1 MRSFMLTVLM
11 VYLWAL
17 VVPAPVVAQQS
28 FSGRSE
34 TCGPISGQTKQDLQN
49 VQAFCRAVPE
59 GAAVGAYAM
68 QSLLWVKVTRAMAE
82 AMRADRLSAEQLVK
96 TWMTGWKSL
105 SGSKA
110 VTIQVEWRDVQIAEG
125 QTTMFSGDRVAL
137 VHNSIEG

>member
-1 MRSFMLTVLM
+1 MLTVLM
-11 VYLWAL
+11 VCLWAL

-49 VQAFCRAVPE
+49 VEAFCRAVPE
-59 GAAVGAYAM
+59 GAAEGAYAM

-125 QTTMFSGDRVAL
+125 ETTLFSGDRVT
-137 VHNSIEG
+137 IP

>member
-1 MRSFMLTVLM
+1 MRSFMPTVLM
-11 VYLWAL
+11 VCLWAL
-17 VVPAPVVAQQS
+17 VVAPVVAQES

-34 TCGPISGQTKQDLQN
+34 TCGPITGQTKQDLEN

-68 QSLLWVKVTRAMAE
+68 QSLLWVKVTRSMAE

-105 SGSKA
+105 SGSGA
-110 VTIQVEWRDVQIAEG
+110 VTVQVEWRDVLIAEG
-125 QTTMFSGDRVAL
+125 QTTLFSGDRVT
-137 VHNSIEG
+137 IP